1 MVKLCN
7 RNQQTSQLFLLK
19 FIPRSF
25 NVRWSM
31 ELPQKLAE
39 SEGIFHSLTYTGV
52 NFKKDPKQLKQLL
65 GPTVSHSSQLL
76 S

>member
-1 MVKLCN
+1 
-7 RNQQTSQLFLLK
+7 
-19 FIPRSF
+19 
-25 NVRWSM
+25 M
-31 ELPQKLAE
+31 ESPQKLAE
-39 SEGIFHSLTYTGV
+39 SEGIFHSLTYTGI